1 MNLRIAAIAII
12 LILTASCGEMRAPI
26 DLESGSDGGA
36 TTSLETDCGDGV
48 IQLGEACDGANVGAN
63 EVRVPWPRSG

>member
-1 MNLRIAAIAII
+1 MNLRIAAIATI

-36 TTSLETDCGDGV
+36 TTSLETDCV
-48 IQLGEACDGANVGAN
+48 TA
-63 EVRVPWPRSG
+63 

>member
-1 MNLRIAAIAII
+1 MNLRIATPAII

-26 DLESGSDGGA
+26 DFESSSDGCG

-48 IQLGEACDGANVGAN
+48 ISWAKHVMA
-63 EVRVPWPRSG
+63 ST